1 MILLGPNSIKD
12 GLVILDILVDIVLE
26 ILLEILLETLLEILL
41 EIVEFAVI
49 VGKILFV
56 AEKVKVYDFVGVGV
70 GVIVVVE
77 VVEVLMQVSL
87 NATQGEQLG
96 SPHHAGKGQENILP
110 LISNSG

>member
-12 GLVILDILVDIVLE
+12 GLVILEILVDIV
-26 ILLEILLETLLEILL
+26 LEILLETLLEILL

-56 AEKVKVYDFVGVGV
+56 AEKVKVYDFVGEGV
-70 GVIVVVE
+70 GVIVVVV

-96 SPHHAGKGQENILP
+96 SPHHAGKGHENVLP